1 MSRKVVPCLL
11 KRFWRSFIGL
21 VLFLLV
27 VDVLSW
33 IYIVTHLTLQV
44 APTGI
49 LGRLVLPT
57 EAPSI
62 WNLIQP
68 GNTKDWLPP
77 FVVLIVQVWLT
88 GGFYGTLIRANTNEQ
103 VNTATFIVDGSR
115 TFVKLLLWNL
125 LWAAV
130 SMVVLG
136 VSRGLPAFA
145 PGLGILVLL
154 LRFAFMFGDIA
165 LVAEKDPRYALKLA
179 PSLLIQQWLVMLP
192 LAIVIIVLTDLGRWL
207 SGSTSSGLLVVVAG
221 VYSIAVAW
229 TLHMVVARYLYFS
242 KWMERS
248 ARA

>member
-1 MSRKVVPCLL
+1 MVPWLL

-27 VDVLSW
+27 IDVLSW

-44 APTGI
+44 AQSGI

-68 GNTKDWLPP
+68 GNTKDWLAP
-77 FVVLIVQVWLT
+77 FLVLVVQVWLT
-88 GGFYGTLIRANTNEQ
+88 GGFYGTLVRANTNEQ
-103 VNTATFIVDGSR
+103 VNTATFAVDGFRS
-115 TFVKLLLWNL
+115 FGKLLLWNL

-130 SMVVLG
+130 SIVVLG
-136 VSRGLPAFA
+136 VGRGLPAFG

-154 LRFAFMFGDIA
+154 LRFVFMFGDIA

-179 PSLLIQQWLVMLP
+179 PNLLLQQWLVMLP
-192 LAIVIIVLTDLGRWL
+192 FAIVIIVLTDLARWL
-207 SGSTSSGLLVVVAG
+207 SGVIGSGLLIVVAG
-221 VYSIAVAW
+221 VYTIAIAW

-248 ARA
+248 ARG